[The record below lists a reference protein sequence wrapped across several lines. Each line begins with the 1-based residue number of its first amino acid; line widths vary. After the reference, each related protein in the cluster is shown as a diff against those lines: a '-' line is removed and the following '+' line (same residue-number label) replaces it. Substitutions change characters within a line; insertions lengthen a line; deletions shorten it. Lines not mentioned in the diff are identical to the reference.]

1 MSNNSIQDSGDSN
14 DTRIDVEK
22 YFRPSNEPVL
32 NTGDYNALFSNYIQ
46 SGDSIIIPRDY
57 VISPGDTILN
67 YFGILRE
74 AANPEEGKY
83 IGCGTIGDATIPYPF
98 AYNFLSSE
106 YKKRLS
112 YEQYLDM
119 FKNILHIIMVLLT

>member
-46 SGDSIIIPRDY
+46 SGDSIIIPRDVHPIMAGLMMQRMLSRSNIVAGVLWSKRY
-57 VISPGDTILN
+57 YQQCKRIMSNIFV
-67 YFGILRE
+67 LRE
-74 AANPEEGKY
+74 QMD
-83 IGCGTIGDATIPYPF
+83 ITI
-98 AYNFLSSE
+98 
-106 YKKRLS
+106 
-112 YEQYLDM
+112 
-119 FKNILHIIMVLLT
+119 V